1 MKVLLAILQRY
12 PFIFLSCHLYRSE
25 NSLILLASQQMSQVV
40 NVTFNSA
47 TMQDTLHD
55 NCRQRHELKKDP
67 MLVYSPSDL
76 FDFVATTG
84 NVSGEGGEERTAM
97 EDEDGERGT
106 VGEETQDSVI
116 SHPLTVTHVQL
127 LLSQ

>member
-1 MKVLLAILQRY
+1 
-12 PFIFLSCHLYRSE
+12 
-25 NSLILLASQQMSQVV
+25 MSQVV
-40 NVTFNSA
+40 NITFNSA

-106 VGEETQDSVI
+106 VGEETQDSITSHSDSCPTPVQSVI
-116 SHPLTVTHVQL
+116 EGESVSPSTTNTK
-127 LLSQ
+127 

>member
-1 MKVLLAILQRY
+1 
-12 PFIFLSCHLYRSE
+12 
-25 NSLILLASQQMSQVV
+25 
-40 NVTFNSA
+40 
-47 TMQDTLHD
+47 
-55 NCRQRHELKKDP
+55 
-67 MLVYSPSDL
+67 MLVNSPSDL

-127 LLSQ
+127 LLVGVEVSVTFQQQTHNAIITEKEMIVAVSTTGIA

>member
-1 MKVLLAILQRY
+1 MLV
-12 PFIFLSCHLYRSE
+12 
-25 NSLILLASQQMSQVV
+25 
-40 NVTFNSA
+40 NSA
-47 TMQDTLHD
+47 
-55 NCRQRHELKKDP
+55 
-67 MLVYSPSDL
+67 SDL
-76 FDFVATTG
+76 FDFVATTD

-127 LLSQ
+127 LFIEVSVTFQQQTHNAIITEKEMIVAVSTTGIIASLLVTYL

>member
-1 MKVLLAILQRY
+1 
-12 PFIFLSCHLYRSE
+12 
-25 NSLILLASQQMSQVV
+25 
-40 NVTFNSA
+40 
-47 TMQDTLHD
+47 
-55 NCRQRHELKKDP
+55 

-106 VGEETQDSVI
+106 VGEETQDSI
-116 SHPLTVTHVQL
+116 TSHLLTVTHVQL
-127 LLSQ
+127 QFSQ

>member
-1 MKVLLAILQRY
+1 
-12 PFIFLSCHLYRSE
+12 
-25 NSLILLASQQMSQVV
+25 
-40 NVTFNSA
+40 
-47 TMQDTLHD
+47 
-55 NCRQRHELKKDP
+55 

-116 SHPLTVTHVQL
+116 SHPLPVTHVQL
-127 LLSQ
+127 LFSQVYIRLFSNKHILC